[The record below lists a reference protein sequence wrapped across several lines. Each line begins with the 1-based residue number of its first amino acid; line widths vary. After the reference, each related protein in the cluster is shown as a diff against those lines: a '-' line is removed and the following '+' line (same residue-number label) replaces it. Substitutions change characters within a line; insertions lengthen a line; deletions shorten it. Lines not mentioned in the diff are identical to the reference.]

1 MAPTES
7 AILEN
12 FLLIPSQLPA
22 IIAPHDFTAL
32 FPRAHQSSPSVRT
45 LYRDLQSQ
53 RSVITDEVA
62 ANIQAEARRSKTL
75 RRAAVRTQ
83 REIKAQE
90 YDRELE
96 RERMLFGDASGLE
109 APKHSLHSILP
120 ELEIT
125 IDELEAE
132 VETLEKE
139 EAHLRQSLSQT
150 IGNLSDLRYGR

>member
-96 RERMLFGDASGLE
+96 RERM
-109 APKHSLHSILP
+109 
-120 ELEIT
+120 
-125 IDELEAE
+125 
-132 VETLEKE
+132 V
-139 EAHLRQSLSQT
+139 R
-150 IGNLSDLRYGR
+150 DLRSLPFGRDKTDEWDPSSSAMHPALRHLSIAFIPFSQN